1 MGAFTRGIAV
11 TLLGGGLALTGCAA
25 SETVE
30 EVTETETVVAEPERT
45 AAECEATDD
54 PLQAFTAQAGEPS
67 IEVPLP
73 AGWTPTDKAN
83 SSTIRGA
90 IQNESLA
97 KDGDLP
103 NVTVAITDH
112 SGDSLNAQQ
121 IIDLQLQALETA
133 GTVVE
138 SADSGTVCGLPSM
151 RIGYTEA
158 GHAINS
164 VIVGAVDDTSAFAVV
179 VAARTNDPGNAAYVE
194 DMDAILDGVRVQ
206 FAAP

>member
-1 MGAFTRGIAV
+1 MGALTTGIAV
-11 TLLGGGLALTGCAA
+11 ALLGGGLALTGCTA

-30 EVTETETVVAEPERT
+30 EVTETETVVEEAEGDG
-45 AAECEATDD
+45 AECEPTDD
-54 PLQAFTAQAGEPS
+54 ALQSFVAQAGEPS

-73 AGWTPTDKAN
+73 AGWTATDKAN

-97 KDGDLP
+97 KDGYVP
-103 NVTVAITDH
+103 NVTASITDH
-112 SGDSLNAQQ
+112 SGDNLSAQQ
-121 IIDLQLQALETA
+121 IIDLQLQTLETA

-138 SADSGTVCGLPSM
+138 SADSGMVCGLPSM

-164 VIVGAVDDTSAFAVV
+164 VIVGAVNDASAFAVV

-206 FAAP
+206 F